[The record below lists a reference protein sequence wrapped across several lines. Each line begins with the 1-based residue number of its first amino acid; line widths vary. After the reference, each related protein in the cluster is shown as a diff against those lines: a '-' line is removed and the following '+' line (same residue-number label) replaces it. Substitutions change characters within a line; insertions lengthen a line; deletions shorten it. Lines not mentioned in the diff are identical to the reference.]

1 MSFKRNLISNVIFQI
16 INVIIA
22 FCTSVIV
29 ARALGPELQGQSA
42 YFMLIITTICEF
54 ADLGINNSTIYF
66 LKKSSYNS
74 SEVIG
79 TNLIFLIANS
89 VFIGALLL
97 FLRILGVVL
106 SNYSIFVCIVGATS
120 IIFAYLKVMG
130 SELYIAREEVYKLN
144 KSLLAF
150 KLMKIL
156 VLAILYIWGRFNI
169 QSYLITMNFITIIE
183 GATIFLS
190 IKNSYEFSLKM
201 NFQFLRV
208 EIKYAIKM
216 ILAYLFIYLNY
227 KVDQVLIKTMLD
239 DYQLGLYSVAV
250 YLAELLF
257 LIPTCINSAL
267 IGKVSN
273 MKTDFKD
280 VIMKT
285 VKVTFNLSIILSLVG
300 CLCTALVPMVYGAE
314 YATIKITIVILFVGI
329 IFASIGKV
337 AYTYFTMNNKPE
349 VHMYISLA
357 TLIINIIG
365 NFMLIPLLGINGAAI
380 ASTISYTLYGVI
392 YLVILNKKEYV
403 KYGDMLFITSKD
415 FKDMK
420 AILKKI
426 RSE

>member
-16 INVIIA
+16 INIIIA
-22 FCTSVIV
+22 FCTSVIA
-29 ARALGPELQGQSA
+29 ARALGPELRGQSA

-54 ADLGINNSTIYF
+54 VDLGINNSVIYF
-66 LKKSSYNS
+66 LKKSRYDS
-74 SEVIG
+74 SEVLG

-106 SNYSIFVCIVGATS
+106 SNYSIFVCFVGATS
-120 IIFAYLKVMG
+120 VIFASLKGMG

-150 KLMKIL
+150 KLIKIL
-156 VLAILYIWGRFNI
+156 VFAILYIGGRFNI
-169 QSYLITMNFITIIE
+169 MSYLITMNFITIIE
-183 GATIFLS
+183 GTTIFLS

-201 NFQFLRV
+201 NFQFFRV

-216 ILAYLFIYLNY
+216 ILAHLFIYLNY
-227 KVDQVLIKTMLD
+227 KMDQVLIKVMLD

-250 YLAELLF
+250 YLAEILF
-257 LIPTCINSAL
+257 LVPTCINSAL

-280 VIMKT
+280 VIIKT

-300 CLCTALVPMVYGAE
+300 CLCTALVPMVYGSE
-314 YATIKITIVILFVGI
+314 YAAIKITIVILFAGI

-349 VHMYISLA
+349 VHMYISVA

-392 YLVILNKKEYV
+392 HLVILNRKECV
-403 KYGDMLFITSKD
+403 KYADMLFITSKD

-426 RSE
+426 VSE

>member
-16 INVIIA
+16 INIIIA
-22 FCTSVIV
+22 FCTSVIA
-29 ARALGPELQGQSA
+29 ARALGPELRGQSA

-54 ADLGINNSTIYF
+54 VDLGINNSVIYF
-66 LKKSSYNS
+66 LKKSRYDS
-74 SEVIG
+74 SEVLG

-97 FLRILGVVL
+97 FLRILGVAL

-120 IIFAYLKVMG
+120 VIFASLKGMG

-150 KLMKIL
+150 KLIKIL
-156 VLAILYIWGRFNI
+156 VFAILYIGGRFNI
-169 QSYLITMNFITIIE
+169 MSYLITMNFITIIE

-190 IKNSYEFSLKM
+190 IKNSYEFSLKI
-201 NFQFLRV
+201 NFQFFRV

-216 ILAYLFIYLNY
+216 ILAHLFIYLNY
-227 KVDQVLIKTMLD
+227 KMDQVLIKVMLD

-250 YLAELLF
+250 YLAEILF
-257 LIPTCINSAL
+257 LVPTCINSAL

-280 VIMKT
+280 VIIKT
-285 VKVTFNLSIILSLVG
+285 IKVTFNLSIILSLVG
-300 CLCTALVPMVYGAE
+300 CLCTALVPMVYGSE
-314 YATIKITIVILFVGI
+314 YAAIKITIVILFAGI

-349 VHMYISLA
+349 VHMYISVM

-365 NFMLIPLLGINGAAI
+365 NFVLIPLLGINGAAI
-380 ASTISYTLYGVI
+380 ASTISYTLFGVI
-392 YLVILNKKEYV
+392 YLVILNRKEYV
-403 KYGDMLFITSKD
+403 KYADMLFITSKD

-420 AILKKI
+420 ATLKKI
-426 RSE
+426 VSE